1 MSITVKEVLE
11 RGVAEIVVARDL
23 EKKLHSKTKLRI
35 KHGVDPTTPD
45 LHLGYA
51 VIYEKLRQF
60 QELGHQIVFLI
71 GGFTARFGDPTDKV
85 QSRTLRQKETVEA
98 LAGNYLKQLGK
109 ILDIG
114 KVEVRDNSEWYDKM
128 SLEDGLRLMSKF
140 TVSRMIERDMFQQ
153 RIKEK
158 KEIQYHEP
166 VYPMLQGYDSVMLRS
181 DLTVIGQDQKFNELQ
196 ARELQ
201 KEAGQTPQDLMM
213 MPLLL
218 GTDGQRKMSQ
228 SLGNYIGL
236 AESPAKQYGKI
247 MSIPDQLIDSY
258 FTLITRLPMK
268 EILEIRETLAQ
279 GKVNPRDLKA
289 KLAFTIVSQY
299 HDKRSAV
306 GAETEFNKIFR
317 ARQLPSDLPEVKI
330 KKAPLDLTALV
341 FQTKLVSSK
350 SEARRLISQSAVKID
365 DRLLSDPQQKITPKS
380 GMVIKIGK
388 RRFCKIV

>member
-236 AESPAKQYGKI
+236 AESPAEQYGKI

-299 HDKRSAV
+299 HDKQSAV
-306 GAETEFNKIFR
+306 EAETEFNKIFR